1 MDRRDDLPERQ
12 PLPSEDEGDLIEEPG
27 EGESDD
33 PMVATEEGVPYL
45 PPTERVLSDVRES
58 ESAAD
63 AAGSG
68 ANDEES
74 LELEMPDA
82 GQERGLFPRDDAL
95 QAAALEALRQSDVTA
110 GDRIEVD
117 AAGSTIWVRGSVDSI
132 DVSEQILD
140 LLGDIPG
147 VEEVVDEL
155 EVAGI

>member
-12 PLPSEDEGDLIEEPG
+12 PLPSEDEGDLIAEPA
-27 EGESDD
+27 EGETED

-45 PPTERVLSDVRES
+45 APTERVLSDGRRGGT
-58 ESAAD
+58 AAD

-68 ANDEES
+68 SDDEEA
-74 LELEMPDA
+74 LELEMPGS
-82 GQERGLFPRDDAL
+82 GQQPDEMPRDVAL

-117 AAGSTIWVRGSVDSI
+117 AAGATIWVRGTVESI

-140 LLGDIPG
+140 ILGDIPG

-155 EVAGI
+155 EIAGV